1 MRRTISPFISTIILI
16 TATFMIG
23 GFLFTQFQGF
33 VNRYITQPSIEF
45 TGVVAVPDSTSV
57 TASIKNTGNVPLTI
71 TEVKLFINGGAVSI
85 TTNPPISTSPLTLQ
99 PGKAATISI
108 NTAQALKVGDTI
120 SIVVIS
126 DQITKGFTAPIT

>member
-1 MRRTISPFISTIILI
+1 MRAISPFVSTIILI
-16 TATFMIG
+16 AATFLIG

-33 VNRYITQPSIEF
+33 VNRYITQPALEF
-45 TGVVAVPDSTSV
+45 TGFVAVPDSGSI

-71 TEVKLFINGGAVSI
+71 TEVKLFINGVAVSV

-108 NTAQALKVGDTI
+108 TAAQTIRVGDTI
-120 SIVVIS
+120 SLVVVS
-126 DQITKGFTAPIT
+126 DQVTKGFTAPVT